1 MDKNKSKEELE
12 KTLQDM
18 TSFWDMSKECADIR
32 TKAQTHICDI
42 VERFGKSVGK
52 DVMRFTFKR
61 DNKLRLAILSK
72 DNGASVL
79 RFATISAVE
88 VSDRTESSLGGI
100 VLYEGRK
107 ACCGTLLSTEAW
119 LSLYAGLH
127 IAACRMLGEM
137 E

>member
-61 DNKLRLAILSK
+61 DNKLRLTILSK
-72 DNGASVL
+72 ENMASVL

-88 VSDRTESSLGGI
+88 VSDRTESSLGSI

-107 ACCGTLLSTEAW
+107 ACCGTLLSTETW
-119 LSLYAGLH
+119 LQLYAGLY
-127 IAACRMLGEM
+127 IAARKMLGEM

>member
-1 MDKNKSKEELE
+1 MDKNKKKEELE
-12 KTLQDM
+12 KTLQGM

-32 TKAQTHICDI
+32 TKAQEHICDI

-52 DVMRFTFKR
+52 DVMRFTFKHG
-61 DNKLRLAILSK
+61 NKLRLTILSK
-72 DNGASVL
+72 ENGASVL

-88 VSDRTESSLGGI
+88 VSDRTESSLGSI

>member
-12 KTLQDM
+12 KTLQGM

-32 TKAQTHICDI
+32 TKAQEHICGI

-61 DNKLRLAILSK
+61 GNKLRLTILSK
-72 DNGASVL
+72 ENMASVL

>member
-12 KTLQDM
+12 KTLQGM

-61 DNKLRLAILSK
+61 GNKLRLTILSK
-72 DNGASVL
+72 ENMASVL

-88 VSDRTESSLGGI
+88 VSNRTESSLGSI

-127 IAACRMLGEM
+127 IAACRMLGDM

>member
-1 MDKNKSKEELE
+1 MDKNKNKEELE
-12 KTLQDM
+12 KALQDM

-32 TKAQTHICDI
+32 TKAQEHIYDI

-72 DNGASVL
+72 ENMASVL

-88 VSDRTESSLGGI
+88 VSGRTESSLGSMT
-100 VLYEGRK
+100 LYEGRK
-107 ACCGTLLSTEAW
+107 SCNGTLLSTETW
-119 LSLYAGLH
+119 LQLYAGLY
-127 IAACRMLGEM
+127 IAARKMLGEM

>member
-1 MDKNKSKEELE
+1 MDKKKNKEELE

-61 DNKLRLAILSK
+61 GNKLRLTILSK
-72 DNGASVL
+72 ENMASVL

-88 VSDRTESSLGGI
+88 VSGRTGSSLGSI

>member
-12 KTLQDM
+12 KTLQGM

-61 DNKLRLAILSK
+61 DNKLRLTILSK
-72 DNGASVL
+72 ENMASVL

-88 VSDRTESSLGGI
+88 VSGRTESSLGSI

>member
-12 KTLQDM
+12 KTLQGM

-61 DNKLRLAILSK
+61 GNKLRLTILSK
-72 DNGASVL
+72 ENMASVL

-88 VSDRTESSLGGI
+88 VSGRTESSLGSI

>member
-12 KTLQDM
+12 KTLQGM

-32 TKAQTHICDI
+32 TKAQEHICDI

-61 DNKLRLAILSK
+61 DNKLRLTILSK
-72 DNGASVL
+72 ENMASVL

-88 VSDRTESSLGGI
+88 VSDRTESSLGSI

>member
-12 KTLQDM
+12 KTLQGM

-32 TKAQTHICDI
+32 TKAQEHICDI

-61 DNKLRLAILSK
+61 GNKLRLTILSK
-72 DNGASVL
+72 ENGASVL

-88 VSDRTESSLGGI
+88 VSDRTESSLGSMT
-100 VLYEGRK
+100 LYEDGK
-107 ACCGTLLSTEAW
+107 SCNGTPLSTETW
-119 LSLYAGLH
+119 LQLYAGLY
-127 IAACRMLGEM
+127 IAARKMLGDM

>member
-1 MDKNKSKEELE
+1 MDKNKKKEELE
-12 KTLQDM
+12 KTLQGM

-32 TKAQTHICDI
+32 TKAQEHICDI

-52 DVMRFTFKR
+52 DVMRFTFKHG
-61 DNKLRLAILSK
+61 NKLRLTILSK
-72 DNGASVL
+72 ENGASVL

-88 VSDRTESSLGGI
+88 VSDRTESSLGSI
-100 VLYEGRK
+100 VLYEGGK

>member
-1 MDKNKSKEELE
+1 MDKKKNKEELE
-12 KTLQDM
+12 KTLQGM
-18 TSFWDMSKECADIR
+18 ASFWDMSKECADIR

-61 DNKLRLAILSK
+61 GNKLRLTILSK
-72 DNGASVL
+72 ENMASVL

-88 VSDRTESSLGGI
+88 VSGRTESSLGSI

>member
-12 KTLQDM
+12 KTLQGM

-32 TKAQTHICDI
+32 TKAQEHICDI

-61 DNKLRLAILSK
+61 DNKLRLTILSK
-72 DNGASVL
+72 ENGASVL

-88 VSDRTESSLGGI
+88 VSDRTESSLGSI

>member
-1 MDKNKSKEELE
+1 MDKNKKKEELE

-32 TKAQTHICDI
+32 TKAQEHICDI

-61 DNKLRLAILSK
+61 GNKLRLAILSK
-72 DNGASVL
+72 ENMASVL

-88 VSDRTESSLGGI
+88 VSGRTESSLGSI

-119 LSLYAGLH
+119 LQLYAGLH

>member
-1 MDKNKSKEELE
+1 MDKKKNKEELE
-12 KTLQDM
+12 KTLQGM

-61 DNKLRLAILSK
+61 GNKLRLTILSK
-72 DNGASVL
+72 ENMASVL

-88 VSDRTESSLGGI
+88 VSDRTESSLGSI

>member
-32 TKAQTHICDI
+32 TKAQTYICDI

-52 DVMRFTFKR
+52 NAMRFTFKKG
-61 DNKLRLAILSK
+61 DEPFLGILENGGKANNLRVV
-72 DNGASVL
+72 SV
-79 RFATISAVE
+79 SAVE
-88 VSDRTESSLGGI
+88 IRNRTESSLGSMT
-100 VLYEGRK
+100 LYEGRK
-107 ACCGTLLSTEAW
+107 SCNGTLLSTETW
-119 LSLYAGLH
+119 LTLYAGLY
-127 IAACRMLGEM
+127 IAARKMLRDM

>member
-1 MDKNKSKEELE
+1 MNKNKSKEELE

-32 TKAQTHICDI
+32 TKAQEHICDI

-61 DNKLRLAILSK
+61 NNKLRLAILSK
-72 DNGASVL
+72 ENGASVL

-88 VSDRTESSLGGI
+88 VSDRTESSLGSI

>member
-12 KTLQDM
+12 KTLQGM

-61 DNKLRLAILSK
+61 GNKLRLTILSK
-72 DNGASVL
+72 ENMASVL

-88 VSDRTESSLGGI
+88 VSDRTESSLGSI